1 MEDDD
6 ATGVDTIETEQKRL
20 EEEAE
25 QKRLEEEV
33 EQKRLKEENKTKKYT
48 LNNLIHVIN
57 QHYLRRIRL
66 EDFEEEL
73 NKINIEDDNLDGIE
87 KFCSMVMLWF
97 KGRVTI
103 RRVRPFADFHNT
115 PYKFKSMDI
124 PEEKRIEII
133 KDLTELIIKYSKGI
147 LTKNETTNKINNLL
161 II

>member
-1 MEDDD
+1 MDLLSVSI
-6 ATGVDTIETEQKRL
+6 GVEKF
-20 EEEAE
+20 
-25 QKRLEEEV
+25 
-33 EQKRLKEENKTKKYT
+33 NKIWNKLILSFNY
-48 LNNLIHVIN
+48 NLLDII
-57 QHYLRRIRL
+57 L
-66 EDFEEEL
+66 EL

-124 PEEKRIEII
+124 PEEKRLEII

>member
-25 QKRLEEEV
+25 QKRLAEEV

>member
-20 EEEAE
+20 EEEA
-25 QKRLEEEV
+25 